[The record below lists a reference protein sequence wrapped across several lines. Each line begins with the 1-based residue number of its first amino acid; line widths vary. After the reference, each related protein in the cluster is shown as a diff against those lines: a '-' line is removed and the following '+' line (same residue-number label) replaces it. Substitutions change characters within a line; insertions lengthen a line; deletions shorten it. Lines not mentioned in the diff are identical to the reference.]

1 MLSYTIEH
9 PRCEY
14 RTVKRRLRLAGG
26 PTSHILPAIQPCNHE
41 GKHASPTREIIQII
55 CGQDS
60 QRENLFF
67 SIGLPTSSTHFPSR
81 IHTLYRLELN
91 DQDGTLR
98 EKIPQDWRPHRHL
111 APSIATKSAMPP
123 AWGYPKF

>member
-1 MLSYTIEH
+1 MDYRLKITTITSNLEIISKLSTVEH
-9 PRCEY
+9 HWCELGI
-14 RTVKRRLRLAGG
+14 VKRLLRLAGG

-60 QRENLFF
+60 QRENLLF
-67 SIGLPTSSTHFPSR
+67 SIGLPTSSTHFPTR

-91 DQDGTLR
+91 DQDGTPR
-98 EKIPQDWRPHRHL
+98 EKIPQD
-111 APSIATKSAMPP
+111 
-123 AWGYPKF
+123 